1 MAKHSK
7 YRELVGGDKSL
18 WIVILIL
25 CVFSIL
31 VVYSSTASMAYKNLD
46 GDTSHYLVRQI
57 RFVLLGLSCIYIFHQ
72 INYQVYFKNA
82 KLIFRIALVLMCLT
96 FFTGETYNDATSCLR
111 LPYTTFNF

>member
-46 GDTSHYLVRQI
+46 GD
-57 RFVLLGLSCIYIFHQ
+57 C
-72 INYQVYFKNA
+72 
-82 KLIFRIALVLMCLT
+82 
-96 FFTGETYNDATSCLR
+96 
-111 LPYTTFNF
+111 